1 MIYIYRAQ
9 LMISRKK
16 RKSSSNCSK
25 RHYLALF
32 IIFWLNFGYFQDLV
46 GTLQGGCFFHLLH
59 PQNFDHDRSAWTSSC
74 RWTSSWNHHSG
85 KKNIKKFVFFSKTI
99 FINFVFIFRSN
110 PSLRAPNM
118 PTMSICPN
126 WSTTWKWSFTK
137 KSLGLPAL
145 KILFPQG
152 YPSAPC
158 FSVILRDFHY
168 TISQI
173 LNFTNSQFYE
183 FSKEPDF
190 LV

>member
-1 MIYIYRAQ
+1 MAIFRTWLEPSKEVASFIYSTLKTLTMTEVPELR
-9 LMISRKK
+9 
-16 RKSSSNCSK
+16 
-25 RHYLALF
+25 
-32 IIFWLNFGYFQDLV
+32 LV
-46 GTLQGGCFFHLLH
+46 GEQARGIITLVRKNYYLFF
-59 PQNFDHDRSAWTSSC
+59 
-74 RWTSSWNHHSG
+74 
-85 KKNIKKFVFFSKTI
+85 KNNIYSFC
-99 FINFVFIFRSN
+99 FVFIFRSN

-126 WSTTWKWSFTK
+126 WSTTWKWSYTK

-168 TISQI
+168 TISRI

-183 FSKEPDF
+183 FSKKPDV